1 MSDESFSRDKKL
13 GLIAG
18 FMRHAWEDLEE
29 SKSLAGRHSESF
41 HAQQAAEKFM
51 MAILTSEDV
60 HFNTR
65 ANGHSLDARVD
76 EIPDENPWKSPLKA
90 ITFLQNYA
98 TTSRYP
104 RPSNGRVNRI
114 AMADVARVRVARD
127 RLETLMLQASK
138 HFEVRLDFYL
148 DDPAGNSDPYRKEGE
163 NPKNSPSA

>member
-1 MSDESFSRDKKL
+1 
-13 GLIAG
+13 
-18 FMRHAWEDLEE
+18 
-29 SKSLAGRHSESF
+29 
-41 HAQQAAEKFM
+41 M

-65 ANGHSLDARVD
+65 ANSHSLDARV
-76 EIPDENPWKSPLKA
+76 EAIPDENPWKRQLKA

-138 HFEVRLDFYL
+138 HFEVQLDFNL
-148 DDPAGNSDPYRKEGE
+148 DDPAGNSDPYRDEDD
-163 NPKNSPSA
+163 SPEKSPNA